1 MTTDWSQD
9 FSLDFRGSR
18 SPIIVSDENTWET
31 LLPETW
37 NERFVLAFDHAIRSA
52 YRDLGLTEPRYGELN
67 DIDEIHPVL
76 MPYQAERVGALAFT
90 ELFAERDPISG
101 RITSNYLGRQAL
113 RYARQLNFHVAR
125 EAGLDILTENVLQCE
140 YSYELGSV
148 ALDGTKP
155 DGGADGRT
163 FDFTVDGLPY
173 NAIRFTVSSF
183 TGLNTPQFL
192 SYALDAISRY
202 LPWNLFP
209 LPFLARDLPQ
219 IPVYVQ
225 TVLAQH
231 KVYNEHLLM
240 ELN

>member
-9 FSLDFRGSR
+9 FSLDFRGR
-18 SPIIVSDENTWET
+18 RNPIILEDVGTWET

-52 YRDLGLTEPRYGELN
+52 YRDLRLTEPRYGQLN
-67 DIDEIHPVL
+67 DIDEIHPML

-90 ELFAERDPISG
+90 ELFAERDANG
-101 RITSNYLGRQAL
+101 RITSNYIGRQAL

-125 EAGLDILTENVLQCE
+125 EAGLDILTENVLQCQ

-148 ALDGTKP
+148 VLKGEKP
-155 DGGADGRT
+155 DGGADMRS
-163 FDFTVDGLPY
+163 FIFTPNGLPY

-183 TGLNTPQFL
+183 TGLTSAPFL

-209 LPFLARDLPQ
+209 LPFLARDLPRV
-219 IPVYVQ
+219 PVYVQ

-231 KVYNEHLLM
+231 KVYNGHLLTQ
-240 ELN
+240 LN